1 MVGKGTA
8 SVVRCLNKFI
18 DDAPNCASILSVQD
32 RAYLSK
38 EVVIWM
44 KEHNIDDKTTED
56 EDHNKLGIIN
66 RFVRTIRMM
75 ASHKGF
81 DTYIPVNEMYDI
93 NEAYNDTPHRGLNDK
108 TPNEMTPE
116 DEQHY
121 IEQQQTNNP
130 NHFQEGDH
138 VRSVLDDNP
147 LVKRRSKLSRNADII
162 DSRVG
167 NQFLIKSKDALVD
180 KVPGYRLIKSNS
192 NVLIADTMKEGKR
205 CIIESITSYDQKKDM
220 YHIVYEGGVRDTIPA
235 MNLRE
240 GNRTKLSRM
249 ER

>member
-1 MVGKGTA
+1 M
-8 SVVRCLNKFI
+8 
-18 DDAPNCASILSVQD
+18 
-32 RAYLSK
+32 
-38 EVVIWM
+38 
-44 KEHNIDDKTTED
+44 
-56 EDHNKLGIIN
+56 
-66 RFVRTIRMM
+66 
-75 ASHKGF
+75 
-81 DTYIPVNEMYDI
+81 
-93 NEAYNDTPHRGLNDK
+93 
-108 TPNEMTPE
+108 
-116 DEQHY
+116 
-121 IEQQQTNNP
+121 
-130 NHFQEGDH
+130 
-138 VRSVLDDNP
+138 
-147 LVKRRSKLSRNADII
+147 KRRSKLSRNADII